1 MIEVV
6 VFFFLKK
13 IRKLEANYYKK
24 RIHTGEDVR
33 FRHPLLIQFPENIHL
48 GNRVSINQNCTFLAH
63 ARITV
68 GDNTL
73 IGPNVTII
81 TVNHDYRLEGV
92 LVQTAHSL
100 LPVNIGENVWIG
112 ANVVVLPGVT
122 IGNNAV
128 IAAGSI
134 VTKDISE
141 GVIVGGNPAKLIKNR
156 FE

>member
-1 MIEVV
+1 MIEGI

-13 IRKLEANYYKK
+13 IRKLETAYYKK
-24 RIHTGEDVR
+24 RIHMGEDVR
-33 FRHPLLIQFPENIHL
+33 FRHPLMIQFPENIHL
-48 GNRVSINQNCTFLAH
+48 GNRVSINRNCTFLAH
-63 ARITV
+63 TRITV

-81 TVNHDYRLEGV
+81 TVNHDYRFEG
-92 LVQTAHSL
+92 LMAKTAHSL
-100 LPVNIGENVWIG
+100 SPVHIGENVWIG
-112 ANVVVLPGVT
+112 ANAVVLPGVT

-141 GVIVGGNPAKLIKNR
+141 GIIVGGNPARFIKNR